1 MLYSRT
7 GPMGATLKTE
17 NISTLQKVL
26 PAELMWKPK
35 LQVQIP
41 APRLTTQ
48 GFLGHT
54 LNV

>member
-26 PAELMWKPK
+26 PAVLTRKHK

-41 APRLTTQ
+41 APRLANQ
-48 GFLGHT
+48 GFLGPT
-54 LNV
+54 LNT